1 MNLNQRFFQACETG
15 NISVFNSL
23 LTQGV
28 NINYVQNNYSL
39 LGVSVNNNH
48 PEIYNNLINHHEIDI
63 NKKFSGG
70 WTALHVACDKNI
82 TSAIQAICSHPLV
95 SVNEKT
101 DGGDTALT
109 LAVLGGNVEA
119 VRKLVTNDQVNLE
132 EITDQER
139 LNFNNGNLVHSFLTI
154 LGIIEEAKQE
164 RLRHT
169 LNLLRLRSEAR
180 AEEADVGDG
189 EAEAVTDDVRTIL
202 ERVERVRA
210 DIMAKMLDYD
220 EKKASLE
227 SLKRKHEKQ
236 REKLRSRQRKEAAA
250 MEAKHEYQL
259 DILQR
264 QQVEEKVDA
273 EREKV
278 GTRQELEQLRS
289 SLDHLLD
296 ATPAPPPCPTCPVC
310 FESLKPPVRI
320 LQCINGH
327 LVCERCRAQPQV
339 EVCPTC
345 RKYIVGRATAMEQ
358 HLRALF
364 QCGE

>member
-1 MNLNQRFFQACETG
+1 MSLNQRFFSACETG
-15 NISVFNSL
+15 NVILFNTL
-23 LTQGV
+23 LSQGV
-28 NINYVQNNYSL
+28 NVNYVHNNSTH
-39 LGVSVNNNH
+39 LGISISNNH
-48 PEIYNNLINHHEIDI
+48 TEIFTNLINHHEIDV
-63 NKKFSGG
+63 NKKFGSG

-82 TSAIQAICSHPLV
+82 TAAISPLCSHPLV
-95 SVNEKT
+95 NVNERN
-101 DGGDTALT
+101 DDGDTPLT
-109 LAVLGGNVEA
+109 RAVLGGHVEA
-119 VRKLVTNDQVNLE
+119 VRKLVANDQVNLDE
-132 EITDQER
+132 TLSQDR

-169 LNLLRLRSEAR
+169 FNMLRLRSDAKNEEDEER
-180 AEEADVGDG
+180 CAEGDSVK
-189 EAEAVTDDVRTIL
+189 EEMRTIL
-202 ERVERVRA
+202 ERVERLRT
-210 DIMAKMLDYD
+210 DIMSKMLDYD
-220 EKKASLE
+220 EKAASLGA
-227 SLKRKHEKQ
+227 LKRKHEKQ
-236 REKLRSRQRKEAAA
+236 TEKLRSRQRKEAAA
-250 MEAKHEYQL
+250 LETKHEYQL
-259 DILQR
+259 EILGR
-264 QQVEEKVDA
+264 QQAEEKVRA

-278 GTRQELEQLRS
+278 MTRQELEQLRS

-296 ATPAPPPCPTCPVC
+296 SSGPPPPCPTCPVC
-310 FESLKPPVRI
+310 FESLRPPVRI

>member
-1 MNLNQRFFQACETG
+1 
-15 NISVFNSL
+15 
-23 LTQGV
+23 
-28 NINYVQNNYSL
+28 
-39 LGVSVNNNH
+39 
-48 PEIYNNLINHHEIDI
+48 
-63 NKKFSGG
+63 
-70 WTALHVACDKNI
+70 
-82 TSAIQAICSHPLV
+82 
-95 SVNEKT
+95 
-101 DGGDTALT
+101 
-109 LAVLGGNVEA
+109 
-119 VRKLVTNDQVNLE
+119 
-132 EITDQER
+132 
-139 LNFNNGNLVHSFLTI
+139 
-154 LGIIEEAKQE
+154 
-164 RLRHT
+164 
-169 LNLLRLRSEAR
+169 
-180 AEEADVGDG
+180 
-189 EAEAVTDDVRTIL
+189 
-202 ERVERVRA
+202 
-210 DIMAKMLDYD
+210 
-220 EKKASLE
+220 
-227 SLKRKHEKQ
+227 
-236 REKLRSRQRKEAAA
+236 

-264 QQVEEKVDA
+264 QQVEEKLEA

-364 QCGE
+364 QSGE